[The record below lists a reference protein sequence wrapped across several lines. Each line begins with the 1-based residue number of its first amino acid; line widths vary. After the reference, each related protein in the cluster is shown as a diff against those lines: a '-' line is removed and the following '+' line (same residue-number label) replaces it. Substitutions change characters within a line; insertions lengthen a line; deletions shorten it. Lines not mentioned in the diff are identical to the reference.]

1 MDAIRT
7 ARRQV
12 TIPVSVAGRPPC
24 RFARS
29 SSGAGWP
36 SRRYLV
42 GWKRDGHRV
51 RALGVDLGAK
61 RIGLAISDPTGT
73 LARPLATL
81 AIGQAD
87 AVEQVTREVV
97 RLAAEDDGLSV
108 IVVGVPTTLQ
118 GEPSEGTARAS
129 RFMEALRL
137 RTAIPVVGEDERL
150 SSREAEQRLAIR
162 ERDWRKRK
170 QKLDAAAA
178 AVFLQDF
185 LDRGQ
190 TDSR

>member
-1 MDAIRT
+1 
-7 ARRQV
+7 
-12 TIPVSVAGRPPC
+12 
-24 RFARS
+24 
-29 SSGAGWP
+29 
-36 SRRYLV
+36 
-42 GWKRDGHRV
+42 V
-51 RALGVDLGAK
+51 RALGVDLGTR
-61 RIGLAISDPTGT
+61 RIGLAISHPTGT
-73 LARPLATL
+73 LARPLTTL

-87 AVEQVTREVV
+87 AVEQVTREVA
-97 RLAAEDDGLSV
+97 RLAAEEDGLSV

-118 GEPSEGTARAS
+118 GEPSKGTVRAS

-150 SSREAEQRLAIR
+150 SSHEAEQRLAVR

-190 TDSR
+190 TESR